1 MGTGAP
7 IAAAALVA
15 LDVELVV
22 VGGCA
27 LVLRDVQATCGDL
40 DIVPMPDAAN
50 LRTLCRALD
59 VLGVRGPSARMI
71 AQRPITSVASP
82 YGRIDLMI
90 ETARREYE
98 HLASHAS
105 ASNVYGVRVP
115 VATITDVL
123 RLRARFAD
131 E

>member
-1 MGTGAP
+1 LGTGAP

-15 LDVELVV
+15 LEVELVV

-27 LVLRDVQATCGDL
+27 LVLRDVEAVCGDL
-40 DIVPMPDAAN
+40 DVVPMPDAAN

-59 VLGVRGPSARMI
+59 VLGVRRPSARVI
-71 AQRPITSVASP
+71 GRRPITSVASP

-98 HLASHAS
+98 DLASHAS
-105 ASNVYGVRVP
+105 ERDVYGVRVP
-115 VATITDVL
+115 VASIADVL
-123 RLRARFAD
+123 RLRERFAH